1 MMNGIFTDEE
11 NNHDNRVAV
20 FIDNDNIQHSC
31 KDAIDESYS
40 FDVLINE
47 CSKYGRIVSSKI
59 YLDTTRAGSMQYELY
74 KRGIEPVYSPFYL
87 DSNGGGKS
95 LTDPIIMCDVLKCL
109 YEDPHID
116 TFVIASSDKDF
127 VPLIRSITQYH
138 IKKRIVVIG
147 VRKSTARLVIE
158 ECARHDDASFL
169 DYVILHQKNEF
180 ELNNE

>member
-1 MMNGIFTDEE
+1 
-11 NNHDNRVAV
+11 
-20 FIDNDNIQHSC
+20 
-31 KDAIDESYS
+31 
-40 FDVLINE
+40 
-47 CSKYGRIVSSKI
+47 
-59 YLDTTRAGSMQYELY
+59 
-74 KRGIEPVYSPFYL
+74 
-87 DSNGGGKS
+87 
-95 LTDPIIMCDVLKCL
+95 MCDVLKCL